1 MVEVEVDCL
10 VLFFVGLAGYSLW
23 DILFVGVPQG
33 R

>member
-1 MVEVEVDCL
+1 VVEVGVDCL

-23 DILFVGVPQG
+23 DMLFVGVSQG